1 MTIYKP
7 SFIQQL
13 KATLMRKREYEVSSI
28 LKDKRVVVII
38 IITFKTQLRPKVQ
51 KVQDTFK
58 TNLSHIGRRIGV
70 HKCIRIL
77 KNVIQACFNVV
88 LT

>member
-51 KVQDTFK
+51 KV
-58 TNLSHIGRRIGV
+58 
-70 HKCIRIL
+70 
-77 KNVIQACFNVV
+77 
-88 LT
+88 